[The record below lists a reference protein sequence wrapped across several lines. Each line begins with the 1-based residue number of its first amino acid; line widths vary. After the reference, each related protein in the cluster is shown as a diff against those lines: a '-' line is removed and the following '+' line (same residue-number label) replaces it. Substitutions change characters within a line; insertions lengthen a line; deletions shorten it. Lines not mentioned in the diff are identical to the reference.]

1 MGGLKEVRIR
11 IASVISTQQIT
22 KAMKMV
28 SAAKLRR
35 AQDAIVRLRPYA
47 SKLKEIM
54 ENVSQSSD
62 AGGSAFTKVRPVN
75 KVLIVAIASNRGLC
89 GAFNSSII
97 RGVNRIIREQYSQ
110 QLSAGNPEK
119 SGQVVK
125 VLGIGK
131 KVSDYFAKNK
141 KIFLDQ
147 RNDIY
152 NNLNFENVSQIASFL
167 MDEFAK
173 ENFDKVVIVYNQFK
187 NAASQYVTEETL
199 MPLQPSSQEGKTS
212 AAKTDYI
219 FEPNAEEIVTELI
232 PKTIRTQLYKALLDS
247 HASEHGARMTAM
259 HKATENAGDML
270 KELRL
275 SYNKARQ
282 AVITREILEIVG
294 GAEALKG

>member
-1 MGGLKEVRIR
+1 MASLKEVRIR

-47 SKLKEIM
+47 SKLTEIM
-54 ENVSQSSD
+54 QNVSQSSEVS
-62 AGGSAFTKVRPVN
+62 AGNPFTAVRPAN
-75 KVLIVAIASNRGLC
+75 KILIVAIASNRGLC
-89 GAFNSSII
+89 GAFNSNII
-97 RGVNRIIREQYSQ
+97 RIVNRMVREQYPQ
-110 QLSAGNPEK
+110 QNAAGN
-119 SGQVVK
+119 VK
-125 VLGIGK
+125 VFCIGK

-141 KIFLDQ
+141 KLYLDN
-147 RNDIY
+147 RNDVY
-152 NNLNFENVSQIASFL
+152 NHLDFEHASEIASFL
-167 MDEFAK
+167 MEEFKK
-173 ENFDKVVIVYNQFK
+173 ETFDKVVIVYNRFK
-187 NAASQYVTEETL
+187 NAAVQYVTEETL
-199 MPLQPSSQEGKTS
+199 LPLQPPTEEGPFGKGKVTK
-212 AAKTDYI
+212 ADYI
-219 FEPNAEEIVTELI
+219 FEPNIEEIVTELI

-247 HASEHGARMTAM
+247 NASEHGARMTAM
-259 HKATENAGDML
+259 NKATENAGDML

>member
-1 MGGLKEVRIR
+1 MPGLKEVRLR

-35 AQDAIVRLRPYA
+35 AQDAIQRLRPYA
-47 SKLKEIM
+47 SKLTEIM
-54 ENVSQSSD
+54 QNVSQSSEVS
-62 AGGSAFTKVRPVN
+62 GGNAFTAVRPVN

-89 GAFNSSII
+89 GAFNSNII
-97 RGVNRIIREQYSQ
+97 RTTNRMIREQYSQ
-110 QLSAGNPEK
+110 QNAAGN
-119 SGQVVK
+119 VK
-125 VLGIGK
+125 VLCIGK

-141 KIFLDQ
+141 KLYLDN
-147 RNDIY
+147 RNDVY
-152 NNLNFENVSQIASFL
+152 NHLDFEHASEIAAFL

-173 ENFDKVVIVYNQFK
+173 ETFDKVVIVYNRFK
-187 NAASQYVTEETL
+187 NAAVQYVTEETL
-199 MPLQPSSQEGKTS
+199 MPLQPSAEEQPAGKGATTK
-212 AAKTDYI
+212 ADYI
-219 FEPNAEEIVTELI
+219 FEPSIEEIVNELI

-259 HKATENAGDML
+259 NKATDNAGEML
-270 KELRL
+270 RDLRL

>member
-1 MGGLKEVRIR
+1 MSGLKEVRIR

-28 SAAKLRR
+28 SASKLRR
-35 AQDAIVRLRPYA
+35 AQDAILRLRPYA

-62 AGGSAFTKVRPVN
+62 AGGSSFTKVRPVN

-97 RGVNRIIREQYSQ
+97 RGVNRIIREQYPQ
-110 QLSAGNPEK
+110 QLSAGN
-119 SGQVVK
+119 VK

-141 KIFLDQ
+141 KLFLDQ
-147 RNDIY
+147 RNDVY
-152 NNLNFENVSQIASFL
+152 NNLNFENVSQIATFL

-199 MPLQPSSQEGKTS
+199 MPLQPSTQEGKTS
-212 AAKTDYI
+212 STKTDYI

>member
-1 MGGLKEVRIR
+1 MPSLKEVRLR

-47 SKLKEIM
+47 SKLTEIM
-54 ENVSQSSD
+54 QNVSQSSD
-62 AGGSAFTKVRPVN
+62 VAGGNPFTAVRPEG
-75 KVLIVAIASNRGLC
+75 KILIVAIASNRGLC
-89 GAFNSSII
+89 GAFNSNII
-97 RGVNRIIREQYSQ
+97 RTVNRMLREQFAHPHVS
-110 QLSAGNPEK
+110 GN
-119 SGQVVK
+119 VK
-125 VLGIGK
+125 VLCIGK
-131 KVSDYFAKNK
+131 KVSDYFSKNK
-141 KIFLDQ
+141 RLYLDN
-147 RNDIY
+147 RNEVY
-152 NNLNFENVSQIASFL
+152 NHLDFEHVSAIAAFL

-173 ENFDKVVIVYNQFK
+173 ETFDKVVIVYNRFK
-187 NAASQYVTEETL
+187 NAAVQYVTEETL
-199 MPLQPSSQEGKTS
+199 LPLQPPTEVQPSGKGTT
-212 AAKTDYI
+212 ADYI
-219 FEPNAEEIVTELI
+219 FEPSIEEIVNELI

-259 HKATENAGDML
+259 NKATDNAGEML
-270 KELRL
+270 RDLRL

>member
-1 MGGLKEVRIR
+1 MAGLKEVRIR

-35 AQDAIVRLRPYA
+35 AQDAIIRLRPYA

-62 AGGSAFTKVRPVN
+62 AGGGAFTKIRPVN

-97 RGVNRIIREQYSQ
+97 RGVNKIIREQYSQ
-110 QLSAGNPEK
+110 QLSSGN
-119 SGQVVK
+119 VK
-125 VLGIGK
+125 VLAIGK
-131 KVSDYFAKNK
+131 KVSDYFSKNK
-141 KIFLDQ
+141 KLFYDQ
-147 RNDIY
+147 RNDVY
-152 NNLNFENVSQIASFL
+152 NHLDFEHVTQIASFL

-173 ENFDKVVIVYNQFK
+173 ENFDKIVIVYNQFK
-187 NAASQYVTEETL
+187 NAAVQYVTEETL
-199 MPLQPSSQEGKTS
+199 MPLQPAAQQAGKTS
-212 AAKTDYI
+212 TTKSDYI
-219 FEPNAEEIVTELI
+219 FEPNAEEIITELI

-259 HKATENAGDML
+259 NKATENAGDML

>member
-11 IASVISTQQIT
+11 IVSVISTQQIT

-47 SKLKEIM
+47 SKLTEIM
-54 ENVSQSSD
+54 QNVSQSSEVS
-62 AGGSAFTKVRPVN
+62 GGNPFTKVRPVN

-89 GAFNSSII
+89 GAFNSNII
-97 RGVNRIIREQYSQ
+97 RTVNKMLREQYAQ
-110 QLSAGNPEK
+110 QHSAGN
-119 SGQVVK
+119 VK
-125 VLGIGK
+125 VLCIGK
-131 KVSDYFAKNK
+131 KISDYFSKNK
-141 KIFLDQ
+141 KLFLDQ
-147 RNDIY
+147 RNDVY
-152 NNLNFENVSQIASFL
+152 NNLDFEHVSQIASFL

-173 ENFDKVVIVYNQFK
+173 ETFDKVVIVYNQFK
-187 NAASQYVTEETL
+187 NAAVQYVTQETL
-199 MPLQPSSQEGKTS
+199 LPLQPPTEEATGKG
-212 AAKTDYI
+212 AKAKADYI
-219 FEPNAEEIVTELI
+219 FEPSIEEIVDELI
-232 PKTIRTQLYKALLDS
+232 PKTIRTQLYKAILDS
-247 HASEHGARMTAM
+247 NASEHGARMTAM
-259 HKATENAGDML
+259 NKATENAGDML

>member
-1 MGGLKEVRIR
+1 MAGLKEVRIR

-47 SKLKEIM
+47 SKLTEIM
-54 ENVSQSSD
+54 QNVSQSSD
-62 AGGSAFTKVRPVN
+62 VSGGNPFTAVRPAN
-75 KVLIVAIASNRGLC
+75 KILIVAIASNRGLC
-89 GAFNSSII
+89 GAFNSNII
-97 RGVNRIIREQYSQ
+97 RTVNRMLREQFAQ
-110 QLSAGNPEK
+110 QNAAGN
-119 SGQVVK
+119 VK
-125 VLGIGK
+125 VFCIGK

-141 KIFLDQ
+141 KLYLDN

-152 NNLNFENVSQIASFL
+152 NHLDFEHAAEIASFL
-167 MDEFAK
+167 MEEFKK
-173 ENFDKVVIVYNQFK
+173 ETFDKVVIVYNRFK
-187 NAASQYVTEETL
+187 NAAVQYVTEETL
-199 MPLQPSSQEGKTS
+199 LPLQPPTEETQSKSKAT
-212 AAKTDYI
+212 ADYI
-219 FEPNAEEIVTELI
+219 FEPNIEEIVTELI
-232 PKTIRTQLYKALLDS
+232 PKTIRTQLYKAILDS
-247 HASEHGARMTAM
+247 NASEHGARMTAM
-259 HKATENAGDML
+259 NKATENAGDML